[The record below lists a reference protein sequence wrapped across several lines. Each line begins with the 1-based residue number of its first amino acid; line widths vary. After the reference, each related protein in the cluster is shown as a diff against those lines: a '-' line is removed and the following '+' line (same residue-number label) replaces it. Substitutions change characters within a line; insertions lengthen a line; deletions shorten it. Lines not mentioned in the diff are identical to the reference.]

1 MSLHFS
7 ILIDIPPEAFPVGS
21 TLLLDLKAKCLKN
34 EKISPPGKKNYITSI
49 NSKSNST
56 NIMVIEY
63 SRIPLKHQTLPFSSE
78 LSLSSLESAQESESS
93 FCFLRFERLPIFIKG
108 NIQKYLQ
115 QNFQTY
121 RHITYFVYKFPK
133 NCRSIALPFSLSS
146 SS

>member
-56 NIMVIEY
+56 NIGNRVQQNSFETSNI
-63 SRIPLKHQTLPFSSE
+63 TL
-78 LSLSSLESAQESESS
+78 
-93 FCFLRFERLPIFIKG
+93 FLRAFVVIIGISTRIRVFI
-108 NIQKYLQ
+108 LLL
-115 QNFQTY
+115 T
-121 RHITYFVYKFPK
+121 
-133 NCRSIALPFSLSS
+133 L
-146 SS
+146 